1 MIFRLISRKVCLN
14 DSSPQT
20 VAIVALGL
28 GVLTDVLTALSISW
42 YLRKLKTGYKNCD
55 TLVNK
60 LISYAVSCLAATPLE
75 VAEMRPD
82 TFRSTRGW

>member
-1 MIFRLISRKVCLN
+1 VIFRPISKRASLN
-14 DSSPQT
+14 NGASQT

-55 TLVNK
+55 TMVNK
-60 LISYAVSCLAATPLE
+60 LIAYAVS
-75 VAEMRPD
+75 
-82 TFRSTRGW
+82 

>member
-1 MIFRLISRKVCLN
+1 MIFRPISGIARLKNSV
-14 DSSPQT
+14 SQT

-55 TLVNK
+55 TMVNK
-60 LISYAVSCLAATPLE
+60 LIAYAVSRLLATPLE
-75 VAEMRPD
+75 AS
-82 TFRSTRGW
+82 RS

>member
-1 MIFRLISRKVCLN
+1 
-14 DSSPQT
+14 

-42 YLRKLKTGYKNCD
+42 YLRRLKTGYKNSD

-60 LISYAVSCLAATPLE
+60 LIAYAVSRLDTAPSEATC
-75 VAEMRPD
+75 
-82 TFRSTRGW
+82 F